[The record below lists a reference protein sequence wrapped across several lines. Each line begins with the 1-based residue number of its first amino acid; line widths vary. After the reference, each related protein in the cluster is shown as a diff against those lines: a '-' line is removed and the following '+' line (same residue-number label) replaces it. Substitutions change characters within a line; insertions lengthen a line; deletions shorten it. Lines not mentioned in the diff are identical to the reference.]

1 MKLDHPSGL
10 ATDPRGPAKTDVT
23 FMRPELNERAPATPH
38 PASRIR
44 RHLRHASFLACVL
57 LPTALTAGYEYA
69 IASDQYV
76 SEFRFIVRQQMPE
89 TTSPSSLLSGLSG
102 GNPMLAM
109 VEDSEVVTQY
119 IASHQ
124 ILSDLQTTIS
134 PDRLFSDPG
143 IDWLSRLKPN
153 LPPEKQL
160 PYWRNMVR
168 ASFDLSSGVITVK
181 ARAFTPQNAQRLATA
196 VLSGSAALV
205 NQISNEARQN
215 ALTYA
220 SQTAAAAQAKLAT
233 DESGLAAYR
242 NQYSIL
248 FPEMSAAST
257 TSVGQGLRTHLA
269 DDQATLAS
277 LTSLGQTGAS
287 PQVQTL
293 RAQIAA
299 MQSQINQL
307 DATLATTSGGK
318 TQTLASVLSGYNSLV
333 ESEKL
338 DESLYDAD
346 LLELQNARNLAAE
359 KSVYLETFVQPN
371 LPESSIYPIRW
382 LVTAETA
389 LAGFIAWVLLTLVAN
404 IVRDQLD

>member
-1 MKLDHPSGL
+1 MKLDQISGL
-10 ATDPRGPAKTDVT
+10 ATEPAPTRPAAL
-23 FMRPELNERAPATPH
+23 MRPAQGELMARPQPARRRPH
-38 PASRIR
+38 RL
-44 RHLRHASFLACVL
+44 RHLSFMACVL
-57 LPTALTAGYEYA
+57 LPTAAAAVYEYA

-89 TTSPSSLLSGLSG
+89 TAGPSSMLSGLAG

-124 ILSDLQTTIS
+124 ILSDLHQSIS
-134 PDRLFSDPG
+134 PGLLFSSPH
-143 IDWLSRLKPN
+143 IDWLSRLRPG

-160 PYWRNMVR
+160 PYWRNMVQ

-181 ARAFTPQNAQRLATA
+181 ARAFTPQDAQALANA
-196 VLSGSAALV
+196 VLAGSAALV

-220 SQTAAAAQAKLAT
+220 SQTAASAQGKLAA
-233 DESGLAAYR
+233 DEGGIAAYR
-242 NQYSIL
+242 NKYAVL
-248 FPEMSAAST
+248 FPEMNAAST
-257 TSVGQGLRTHLA
+257 SAVGEGLRTKLA
-269 DDQATLAS
+269 EDQATLAS
-277 LTSLGQTGAS
+277 LTSLGQTSAS
-287 PQVQTL
+287 PQVQIL

-299 MQSQINQL
+299 MQGEINQL
-307 DATLATTSGGK
+307 DATLATSGGK
-318 TQTLASVLSGYNSLV
+318 KQTLASVLSGYDSLI
-333 ESEKL
+333 EEEKL
-338 DESLYDAD
+338 DASLYDAD
-346 LLELQNARNLAAE
+346 LLELQNARNEAAE

-404 IVRDQLD
+404 ILRDQLD

>member
-1 MKLDHPSGL
+1 M
-10 ATDPRGPAKTDVT
+10 
-23 FMRPELNERAPATPH
+23 
-38 PASRIR
+38 
-44 RHLRHASFLACVL
+44 ACVL
-57 LPTALTAGYEYA
+57 LPTAATAAYEYA
-69 IASDQYV
+69 IASGQYV

-89 TTSPSSLLSGLSG
+89 TTGPSSLLSGLAG

-124 ILSDLQTTIS
+124 ILSDLHSRIV
-134 PDRLFSDPG
+134 PDQLFSSPH
-143 IDWLSRLKPN
+143 IDWLSRLKPG

-160 PYWRNMVR
+160 PYWRNMVQ

-181 ARAFTPQNAQRLATA
+181 ARAFTPQDAQALSLA
-196 VLSGSAALV
+196 VLAGSAALV

-215 ALTYA
+215 ALIYA
-220 SQTAAAAQAKLAT
+220 AQTATGAQTKLAA
-233 DESGLAAYR
+233 DEAGLAAYR

-248 FPEMSAAST
+248 FPEMNAAST
-257 TSVGQGLRTHLA
+257 NAVGEGLRTKLA
-269 DDQATLAS
+269 EDQTTLAS
-277 LTSLGQTGAS
+277 LASLGQTNAS

-293 RAQIAA
+293 RAQITA
-299 MQSQINQL
+299 MQAQINQL
-307 DATLATTSGGK
+307 DATLATASGGK
-318 TQTLASVLSGYNSLV
+318 PQTLASVLSGYDSLV
-333 ESEKL
+333 ETEKL

-346 LLELQNARNLAAE
+346 LLELQNARNDAAE
-359 KSVYLETFVQPN
+359 KSIYLETFVQPN
-371 LPESSIYPIRW
+371 LPQSSIYPIRW